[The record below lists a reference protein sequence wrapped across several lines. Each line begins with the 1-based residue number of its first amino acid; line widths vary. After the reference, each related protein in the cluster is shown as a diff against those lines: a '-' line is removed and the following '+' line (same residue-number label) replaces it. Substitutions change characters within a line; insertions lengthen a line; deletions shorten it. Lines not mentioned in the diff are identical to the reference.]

1 MDNYYSVVSKILN
14 LASKQNFVQEVHYG
28 DAIDWLGSGD
38 HKYCSFCVVEQPNN
52 QFGEQFNIFNFVLY
66 IVDRLEE
73 DNSNLLEVHSNTK
86 TIGEHLLRMM
96 PDDWTIVNQSFT
108 PFKYKFADLCAG
120 NFVTISLQVPVEFV
134 CEDDAWEPVI
144 LKIDKNGEYNL
155 NGYDT
160 ALVDVHSTDVFNYF
174 TLYPSNYIYANYLDL
189 STEIVANVK
198 FTGDEDFYFCSDEKG
213 LIGLY
218 YSAEENE
225 TYAWWDS
232 DRLALHFHKR
242 DWDKGYYKIQ
252 FKAGRLQ
259 IGYLTWTLNSGSSTT
274 SFDPLYFG
282 YYKEKTSPMEI
293 EYITISNQYGAAYD
307 YRPKITDEYAELVE
321 VVSGK
326 IADIRTVYTQ
336 EDSINMDSGISFK
349 GSTWNTVPYKLVGG
363 SNRNDFTGVFSE
375 MAYLTELDVQNV
387 DFSNAIS
394 VANLFQSNQYLQK
407 IKGLETLNFA
417 NSNQIGGIF
426 QGDKSLGSI
435 DISKWNVS
443 NAINVSWLF
452 GYSYFGTI
460 NVEFSNTSNFQDL
473 GGTFSYLNCE
483 DIIGLNSW
491 NTDNITT
498 LAYTFDHFSIRKAE
512 KKLDLS
518 SWTTPNLQTLNSFM
532 QNDASNEDMLTWVDI
547 HNFNCSQVYDTY
559 AAFEQATRLSTII
572 GDHSIEEV
580 ENGSITALKGLQTDI
595 NLSSTN
601 LERPSLLAVIKGVA
615 EGAHTLSLGPLKSRL
630 TEVDIQLATNK
641 GWTIN

>member
-86 TIGEHLLRMM
+86 TIGEHLLKMM

-144 LKIDKNGEYNL
+144 LKIDKNGTYNVD
-155 NGYDT
+155 GYDS
-160 ALVDVHSTDVFNYF
+160 VDVNVHSTDVFNYF

-218 YSAEENE
+218 FDAKENE

-232 DRLALHFHKR
+232 DRIALHFHKR

-259 IGYLTWTLNSGSSTT
+259 IGYLTWTLNSNSSTT

-282 YYKEKTSPMEI
+282 YMGEKTSPMEI

-307 YRPKITDEYAELVE
+307 YRPKITDNYAELVE
-321 VVSGK
+321 VISDK
-326 IADIRTVYTQ
+326 IADIRTVYEQNLDAFYTTLKTPVLKSLNNAFSDNPNTSMPIKRFDLSGLNTSGVKDMSYAFSGLKVSEYFNVNNIDVSNVTSMIGCFDFFNYNQ
-336 EDSINMDSGISFK
+336 NYNYVLDLTKWDTSKVNNMNLMFRGIGLRAINILGLNASSVKNGKNMFNNYHTAFNS
-349 GSTWNTVPYKLVGG
+349 LVGDTSLEEVVNNNLSILIGLKISLDLLIDVNKQSLIALFNGVADLSGKESQTLKLG
-363 SNRNDFTGVFSE
+363 S
-375 MAYLTELDVQNV
+375 A
-387 DFSNAIS
+387 
-394 VANLFQSNQYLQK
+394 
-407 IKGLETLNFA
+407 NFA
-417 NSNQIGGIF
+417 KLT
-426 QGDKSLGSI
+426 D
-435 DISKWNVS
+435 
-443 NAINVSWLF
+443 
-452 GYSYFGTI
+452 
-460 NVEFSNTSNFQDL
+460 
-473 GGTFSYLNCE
+473 E
-483 DIIGLNSW
+483 DIKIA
-491 NTDNITT
+491 TD
-498 LAYTFDHFSIRKAE
+498 
-512 KKLDLS
+512 
-518 SWTTPNLQTLNSFM
+518 
-532 QNDASNEDMLTWVDI
+532 
-547 HNFNCSQVYDTY
+547 
-559 AAFEQATRLSTII
+559 
-572 GDHSIEEV
+572 
-580 ENGSITALKGLQTDI
+580 
-595 NLSSTN
+595 
-601 LERPSLLAVIKGVA
+601 
-615 EGAHTLSLGPLKSRL
+615 
-630 TEVDIQLATNK
+630 K
-641 GWTIN
+641 GWTVIQ

>member
-160 ALVDVHSTDVFNYF
+160 AIVNVHSTDVFNYF

-213 LIGLY
+213 LVGLY
-218 YSAEENE
+218 FDAKENE
-225 TYAWWDS
+225 TYAWWDG

-242 DWDKGYYKIQ
+242 DWDKGFYKIQ

-282 YYKEKTSPMEI
+282 YYGDKTSPMEI
-293 EYITISNQYGAAYD
+293 EYITISASIGTLYD

-321 VVSGK
+321 VISGK
-326 IADIRTVYTQ
+326 IADIRTVYSASELRLIDFVQ
-336 EDSINMDSGISFK
+336 NGGKLAYSIQPDYSYIE
-349 GSTWNTVPYKLVGG
+349 TVAPYIG
-363 SNRNDFTGVFSE
+363 SNGEYAFYNNNVLSYKENLDFNFPNVTTAYNMFARFIQHPVSDSAVLHMPKLTYGGYCINRTGIAKHLIVETTPAFTNGTNFIKDNDNIVSVEITDCSGVNNTMTVDYCRNLTSVKLYNLGKAFTGKRTLSMTRNPSFTKE
-375 MAYLTELDVQNV
+375 ALL
-387 DFSNAIS
+387 
-394 VANLFQSNQYLQK
+394 NLV
-407 IKGLETLNFA
+407 ETLY
-417 NSNQIGGIF
+417 
-426 QGDKSLGSI
+426 
-435 DISKWNVS
+435 DISTNHYAVGS
-443 NAINVSWLF
+443 NIL
-452 GYSYFGTI
+452 I
-460 NVEFSNTSNFQDL
+460 
-473 GGTFSYLNCE
+473 
-483 DIIGLNSW
+483 
-491 NTDNITT
+491 
-498 LAYTFDHFSIRKAE
+498 
-512 KKLDLS
+512 
-518 SWTTPNLQTLNSFM
+518 
-532 QNDASNEDMLTWVDI
+532 DASLYNTLTDEDK
-547 HNFNCSQVYDTY
+547 
-559 AAFEQATRLSTII
+559 
-572 GDHSIEEV
+572 
-580 ENGSITALKGLQTDI
+580 LKI
-595 NLSSTN
+595 
-601 LERPSLLAVIKGVA
+601 
-615 EGAHTLSLGPLKSRL
+615 
-630 TEVDIQLATNK
+630 TNK
-641 GWTIN
+641 GWTLVAQ

>member
-52 QFGEQFNIFNFVLY
+52 QFGDQFNIFNFVLY

-218 YSAEENE
+218 FDAKENE
-225 TYAWWDS
+225 TYAWWNG

-242 DWDKGYYKIQ
+242 DWDKGFYKIQ

-259 IGYLTWTLNSGSSTT
+259 IGYLTWTLESNSSTT

-321 VVSGK
+321 VISGK
-326 IADIRTVYTQ
+326 IADIRTVYSASEWNLT
-336 EDSINMDSGISFK
+336 DVIKNGGKLGYSSFSIF
-349 GSTWNTVPYKLVGG
+349 PYDTNIFSKLQDTSHMFYSC
-363 SNRNDFTGVFSE
+363 SNLSE
-375 MAYLTELDVQNV
+375 I
-387 DFSNAIS
+387 DFSKTDMSSVIDANNMFNGCSKLREIDFSKYGMNA
-394 VANLFQSNQYLQK
+394 LK
-407 IKGLETLNFA
+407 
-417 NSNQIGGIF
+417 
-426 QGDKSLGSI
+426 
-435 DISKWNVS
+435 
-443 NAINVSWLF
+443 
-452 GYSYFGTI
+452 
-460 NVEFSNTSNFQDL
+460 
-473 GGTFSYLNCE
+473 
-483 DIIGLNSW
+483 
-491 NTDNITT
+491 
-498 LAYTFDHFSIRKAE
+498 
-512 KKLDLS
+512 
-518 SWTTPNLQTLNSFM
+518 
-532 QNDASNEDMLTWVDI
+532 DASNMFNKCKSLSKLDFGKSDMSELQ
-547 HNFNCSQVYDTY
+547 STY
-559 AAFEQATRLSTII
+559 CFLQYCEKLEKIDLSGWKQYNIRSNSGFGDFCYSLKSAI
-572 GDHSIEEV
+572 GDHTLEEV
-580 ENGSITALKGLQTDI
+580 ENGQVVFREGLGKSTTEGGIYFSSKNLRWSSVLAALKGAYDRTGMTTGKFWITYPNEWKNDDDTLPPESVRKERYAQLVTICNEKNYTPAGIIDI
-595 NLSSTN
+595 
-601 LERPSLLAVIKGVA
+601 
-615 EGAHTLSLGPLKSRL
+615 
-630 TEVDIQLATNK
+630 
-641 GWTIN
+641 TI

>member
-52 QFGEQFNIFNFVLY
+52 QFGDQFNIFNFVLY

-86 TIGEHLLRMM
+86 TIGEHLLRTM

-134 CEDDAWEPVI
+134 CEDDAWEPII

-160 ALVDVHSTDVFNYF
+160 AIVDVHSTDVFNYF

-218 YSAEENE
+218 FDAKENE

-232 DRLALHFHKR
+232 DRIALHFHKR
-242 DWDKGYYKIQ
+242 DWDKGFYKIQ

-259 IGYLTWTLNSGSSTT
+259 IGYLTWTLDSNSSTT

-282 YYKEKTSPMEI
+282 YYKDKTSPMEI

-321 VVSGK
+321 VISGK

-336 EDSINMDSGISFK
+336 NEYEANVLNYLNNGGTFTYYSGQSIPKIDWSKLDKPNYDYFMNTCYCTWDDIQNFWNIYDDSKSFK
-349 GSTWNTVPYKLVGG
+349 DAQQHISISEHKTDVFLTLPKGFKNTKNQNCILASLAKNNGLKTLTIDCNDLEYTGTLLGWSGTFRLKL
-363 SNRNDFTGVFSE
+363 
-375 MAYLTELDVQNV
+375 
-387 DFSNAIS
+387 
-394 VANLFQSNQYLQK
+394 
-407 IKGLETLNFA
+407 LNT
-417 NSNQIGGIF
+417 
-426 QGDKSLGSI
+426 
-435 DISKWNVS
+435 SK
-443 NAINVSWLF
+443 LK
-452 GYSYFGTI
+452 
-460 NVEFSNTSNFQDL
+460 EFSNPTSNIELDAFDCSSLIKTPYNGYHNQTSYIGGFIDL
-473 GGTFSYLNCE
+473 GKGFLQNGKAANHLMYFDPWMQNLTKESLLNIFNGLYDLNLLGFTFVNQPTIKLGATNFARVTEE
-483 DIIGLNSW
+483 DIKIA
-491 NTDNITT
+491 TD
-498 LAYTFDHFSIRKAE
+498 
-512 KKLDLS
+512 
-518 SWTTPNLQTLNSFM
+518 
-532 QNDASNEDMLTWVDI
+532 
-547 HNFNCSQVYDTY
+547 
-559 AAFEQATRLSTII
+559 
-572 GDHSIEEV
+572 
-580 ENGSITALKGLQTDI
+580 
-595 NLSSTN
+595 
-601 LERPSLLAVIKGVA
+601 
-615 EGAHTLSLGPLKSRL
+615 
-630 TEVDIQLATNK
+630 K
-641 GWTIN
+641 GWIVTQ

>member
-160 ALVDVHSTDVFNYF
+160 ALVNVHSTDVFNYF

-218 YSAEENE
+218 FDAKENE
-225 TYAWWDS
+225 TYAWWDG

-242 DWDKGYYKIQ
+242 DWDKGFYKIQ

-259 IGYLTWTLNSGSSTT
+259 IGYLTWTLDSKSSTT

-282 YYKEKTSPMEI
+282 YMSEKTSPMEI

-321 VVSGK
+321 VISDK
-326 IADIRTVYTQ
+326 IADIRTVYSASELRLIDFVKNGGKLGYSVQPDYSYIETVAPYIGGNGDYAFYNNNVLSYKENLDFNFPNVTNASNMFARFVQ
-336 EDSINMDSGISFK
+336 HPVSESAVLHMPKLTYGGYCINRTGIAKHLIVETTPAFSNGTNFIQDNDNVVSVEITDCSGVNNTMTVGYCKNLTSVKLYNLGKAFKAKRTLSMTRNPSFTKEALLNLVETLYDIS
-349 GSTWNTVPYKLVGG
+349 TNRYAVG
-363 SNRNDFTGVFSE
+363 SNI
-375 MAYLTELDVQNV
+375 L
-387 DFSNAIS
+387 I
-394 VANLFQSNQYLQK
+394 
-407 IKGLETLNFA
+407 
-417 NSNQIGGIF
+417 
-426 QGDKSLGSI
+426 
-435 DISKWNVS
+435 
-443 NAINVSWLF
+443 
-452 GYSYFGTI
+452 
-460 NVEFSNTSNFQDL
+460 
-473 GGTFSYLNCE
+473 
-483 DIIGLNSW
+483 
-491 NTDNITT
+491 
-498 LAYTFDHFSIRKAE
+498 
-512 KKLDLS
+512 
-518 SWTTPNLQTLNSFM
+518 
-532 QNDASNEDMLTWVDI
+532 DASLYNTLTDEDK
-547 HNFNCSQVYDTY
+547 
-559 AAFEQATRLSTII
+559 
-572 GDHSIEEV
+572 
-580 ENGSITALKGLQTDI
+580 LKI
-595 NLSSTN
+595 
-601 LERPSLLAVIKGVA
+601 
-615 EGAHTLSLGPLKSRL
+615 
-630 TEVDIQLATNK
+630 TNK
-641 GWTIN
+641 GWTLVAQ

>member
-120 NFVTISLQVPVEFV
+120 NFITISLQVPVEFV
-134 CEDDAWEPVI
+134 CEDDAWEPII

-218 YSAEENE
+218 FDAKENE
-225 TYAWWDS
+225 TYAWWNG
-232 DRLALHFHKR
+232 DRKALHFHKK
-242 DWDKGYYKIQ
+242 DWDKGFYKIQ

-259 IGYLTWTLNSGSSTT
+259 IGYLTWTLDSNSSTT

-282 YYKEKTSPMEI
+282 YMSEKTSPMEI

-321 VVSGK
+321 VISGK

-336 EDSINMDSGISFK
+336 NLDAFYTTLKTPVLKSLANAFSDNPNTSTPIKRFDLSGLNTSGVTNMSYAFSGLKVSEYFNVNNIDVSNVTNMSSCFDFFDYHQNYNYVLDLTKWDTSKVNNMNTMFRGIGLKAINILGLNASSVTIGQNMFNNYGTSFH
-349 GSTWNTVPYKLVGG
+349 SLVGDTSLEEVINNNLSILIGLKISLDLLIDVNKQSLIALFNGVADLSGKESKTLKLG
-363 SNRNDFTGVFSE
+363 S
-375 MAYLTELDVQNV
+375 A
-387 DFSNAIS
+387 
-394 VANLFQSNQYLQK
+394 
-407 IKGLETLNFA
+407 NFA
-417 NSNQIGGIF
+417 KLT
-426 QGDKSLGSI
+426 D
-435 DISKWNVS
+435 
-443 NAINVSWLF
+443 
-452 GYSYFGTI
+452 
-460 NVEFSNTSNFQDL
+460 
-473 GGTFSYLNCE
+473 E
-483 DIIGLNSW
+483 DIKIA
-491 NTDNITT
+491 TD
-498 LAYTFDHFSIRKAE
+498 
-512 KKLDLS
+512 
-518 SWTTPNLQTLNSFM
+518 
-532 QNDASNEDMLTWVDI
+532 
-547 HNFNCSQVYDTY
+547 
-559 AAFEQATRLSTII
+559 
-572 GDHSIEEV
+572 
-580 ENGSITALKGLQTDI
+580 
-595 NLSSTN
+595 
-601 LERPSLLAVIKGVA
+601 
-615 EGAHTLSLGPLKSRL
+615 
-630 TEVDIQLATNK
+630 K
-641 GWTIN
+641 GWTVIQ

>member
-52 QFGEQFNIFNFVLY
+52 QFGDQFNIFNFVLY

-134 CEDDAWEPVI
+134 CEDDAWEPII

-218 YSAEENE
+218 FDAKENE

-232 DRLALHFHKR
+232 DRIALHFHKR
-242 DWDKGYYKIQ
+242 DWDKGFYKIQ

-259 IGYLTWTLNSGSSTT
+259 IGYLTWTLDSKSSTT

-282 YYKEKTSPMEI
+282 YMNEKTSPMEI

-321 VVSGK
+321 VISGK
-326 IADIRTVYTQ
+326 IADIRTVYEQ
-336 EDSINMDSGISFK
+336 N
-349 GSTWNTVPYKLVGG
+349 
-363 SNRNDFTGVFSE
+363 
-375 MAYLTELDVQNV
+375 LDA
-387 DFSNAIS
+387 F
-394 VANLFQSNQYLQK
+394 YT
-407 IKGLETLNFA
+407 TLKTPVL
-417 NSNQIGGIF
+417 
-426 QGDKSLGSI
+426 KSLNSAFSDNPNTSI
-435 DISKWNVS
+435 PIKRFDLSGLNTSGVTDMRSAFSGLKVSEYFNVS
-443 NAINVSWLF
+443 NIDVSNVTNMASCFDFFNYNQYYNYVLDLTKWDTSKVNDMTTMFRGVGLKAINILGLNASSVTKGQNMFNNYHTAFNSLVGDTSLEEVVNNNLSILIGLKISLDLLIDVNKQSLIALF
-452 GYSYFGTI
+452 NGVADLSGKESKTLKLG
-460 NVEFSNTSNFQDL
+460 SANFAKLTD
-473 GGTFSYLNCE
+473 E
-483 DIIGLNSW
+483 DIKIA
-491 NTDNITT
+491 TD
-498 LAYTFDHFSIRKAE
+498 
-512 KKLDLS
+512 
-518 SWTTPNLQTLNSFM
+518 
-532 QNDASNEDMLTWVDI
+532 
-547 HNFNCSQVYDTY
+547 
-559 AAFEQATRLSTII
+559 
-572 GDHSIEEV
+572 
-580 ENGSITALKGLQTDI
+580 
-595 NLSSTN
+595 
-601 LERPSLLAVIKGVA
+601 
-615 EGAHTLSLGPLKSRL
+615 
-630 TEVDIQLATNK
+630 K
-641 GWTIN
+641 GWTVIQ